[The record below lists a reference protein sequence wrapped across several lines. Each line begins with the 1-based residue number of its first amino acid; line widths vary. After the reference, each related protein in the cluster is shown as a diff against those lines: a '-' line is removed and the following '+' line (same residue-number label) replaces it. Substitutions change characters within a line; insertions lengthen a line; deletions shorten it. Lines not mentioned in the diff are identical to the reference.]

1 MQKGYQVSKKT
12 KNLVLIVITVGLF
25 LGISMGGPKFV
36 RAVQIQFGSKGKI
49 ELIERCIEMPGCS
62 IGPDDLDFQERYYAV
77 RESELGKKVKEIDAV
92 EELIEE

>member
-1 MQKGYQVSKKT
+1 MSKKT
-12 KNLVLIVITVGLF
+12 KNLVLVAVTVGLF
-25 LGISMGGPKFV
+25 LCISMGGPKFV
-36 RAVQIQFGSKGKI
+36 RAVQIQLGSKGKI

>member
-1 MQKGYQVSKKT
+1 MRKGTHVSKKT
-12 KNLVLIVITVGLF
+12 KSLVLVAAIFSLF

-62 IGPDDLDFQERYYAV
+62 IGPDDLDFQDRYYAV